1 MKTYT
6 NTELDSICT
15 GFIGHLY
22 DNYGESDI
30 YWFFKLLYA
39 TGARYSDM
47 VRFFDWQITATN
59 FLYIGIKNKRPAV
72 VPFSVCDFDIL
83 TFYNTYNSLLNLN
96 ITYSVL
102 LGYWYA
108 YAPTMTIGGGKQ
120 LGLHTFRHNKAKLL
134 YDNGFEIDDIQ
145 NILGDGRV
153 TVLNKY
159 VNSVIYSL

>member
-1 MKTYT
+1 MYGCCFNGFVRSYTFFRNVCFYIQPSLYTSSISCIMKVYS
-6 NTELDSICT
+6 NAELDGICT
-15 GFIGHLY
+15 GFIAHLY
-22 DNYGESDI
+22 INYGESDI

-47 VRFFDWQITATN
+47 IGFFDWQITATN

-102 LGYWYA
+102 LG
-108 YAPTMTIGGGKQ
+108 
-120 LGLHTFRHNKAKLL
+120 
-134 YDNGFEIDDIQ
+134 
-145 NILGDGRV
+145 
-153 TVLNKY
+153 
-159 VNSVIYSL
+159 